1 MSKLSKNKSNEKAYL
16 SWNKADFLLAGE
28 EPPDSILDGK
38 TEGELMSPEDIE
50 FWCIEEIKSLSVI
63 RENYPEKF
71 TEQYGQFIF
80 DLDYLLSLGKITKE
94 ECEDLRKKENCNFG
108 NKDESE

>member
-1 MSKLSKNKSNEKAYL
+1 MSKLSKNKSSGKAYL
-16 SWNKADFLLAGE
+16 SWNKADFLLNNE
-28 EPPDSILDGK
+28 KPPDSILDGK

-71 TEQYGQFIF
+71 KEQYRQLVL
-80 DLDYLLSLGKITKE
+80 DLDYFFSLGKITKE
-94 ECEDLRKKENCNFG
+94 ECENLKDKESFSFG
-108 NKDESE
+108 NKRSE